1 MDKPLSSMTGAE
13 VLTYVRD
20 SVTATAAKKRSYL
33 EQSAAIGGS
42 PVTREELA
50 ELRALDAAAEIA
62 QFALSAG
69 QEAKTKGRAPPDWL
83 MHMVA
88 QVRAVLTAF
97 ED

>member
-1 MDKPLSSMTGAE
+1 VDKPLSATKGSD
-13 VLTYVRD
+13 VLAYVRD
-20 SVTATAAKKRSYL
+20 RVTETAAKKRLFL

-42 PVTREELA
+42 PVTRDELA
-50 ELRALDAAAEIA
+50 EAVALDAAAEIA

-69 QEAKTKGRAPPDWL
+69 QDATAKGKATPDWL